1 MKFLIGFVGP
11 VGSGKTHIARIFA
24 RKLTAVHVRTDDI
37 RIALRRQGK
46 SYGAAPA
53 LARRKRDEVL
63 AAGRSVVMDFDAIRP
78 VRRAELQRS
87 AKKFG
92 ARVFIIQV
100 VTPERLILTRFHRH
114 RYTRRD
120 FFKNAAEAARVYFMR
135 RKLHARALTPQIRKI
150 IKRMK
155 GL

>member
-1 MKFLIGFVGP
+1 
-11 VGSGKTHIARIFA
+11 
-24 RKLTAVHVRTDDI
+24 
-37 RIALRRQGK
+37 
-46 SYGAAPA
+46 
-53 LARRKRDEVL
+53 
-63 AAGRSVVMDFDAIRP
+63 MDFDAIRP

-100 VTPERLILTRFHRH
+100 VTPERLILTRLHRH

-135 RKLHARALTPQIRKI
+135 RKLHARPLRPAADFVINNARPLTPQIRKI